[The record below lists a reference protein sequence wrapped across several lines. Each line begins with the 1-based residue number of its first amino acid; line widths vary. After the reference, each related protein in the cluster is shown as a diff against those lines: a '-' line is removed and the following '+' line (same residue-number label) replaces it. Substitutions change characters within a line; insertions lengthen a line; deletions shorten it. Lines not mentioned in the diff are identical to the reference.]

1 MGGSELCKINDIND
15 TFAMSM
21 NSLVRIVG
29 INNFVNPKTSSL
41 LSKFELLWLIT
52 HFILLVSFNTS

>member
-41 LSKFELLWLIT
+41 LSKFKLL
-52 HFILLVSFNTS
+52 